1 MKLEFITKP
10 LRQLQTWVRRY
21 KARKIYKIAEKIAR
35 VGTTKT
41 TKLYLDEAIKNLC
54 IASREFKNPSA

>member
-1 MKLEFITKP
+1 MNFNFIAKP
-10 LRQLQTWVRRY
+10 LRQLQTIVMRY

-35 VGTTKT
+35 IGTTET
-41 TKLYLDEAIKNLC
+41 TKPYLDEAIKNLC